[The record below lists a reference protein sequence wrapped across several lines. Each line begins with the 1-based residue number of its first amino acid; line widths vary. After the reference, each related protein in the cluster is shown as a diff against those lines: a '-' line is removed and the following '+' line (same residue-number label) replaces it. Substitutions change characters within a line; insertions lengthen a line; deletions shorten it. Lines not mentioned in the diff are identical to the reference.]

1 MLKSFLDN
9 FEPRSLFIFSIL
21 VLSAFGLVMV
31 FSSSSVSAM
40 ENHADAYYFLRKQSI
55 YLVIGLSAF
64 GISSLLNI
72 EKIEKNYKF
81 FYFLGILLLLLIL
94 IPGISKTAGGASRWI
109 NLGIFSFQPIE
120 LSKYFLII
128 FISKHLIVK
137 KEKIKNFKIGVL
149 SPFIL
154 SIPYVFLLLYQPD
167 FGNTVL
173 LLSTVFLMIIIAGAK
188 LKHLIIVFSFLL
200 SSFILL
206 ILAAPYRMKRLLAF
220 LNPYEDPQGSGYQII
235 QSFISFAKGQ
245 FFGVGLGNSSQKLF
259 FLPQGHNDF
268 IFAIIAEELGF
279 IGCIFTIVLFSLL
292 FFSAYKLIRKNKDQ
306 FSKYLISGILM
317 ITIMQVILNIS
328 VSIGLMPTKG
338 VPLPLISYGG
348 SSLIFTLGSLGLIL
362 GLDRRRKQ

>member
-137 KEKIKNFKIGVL
+137 KEKLKIL
-149 SPFIL
+149 KLESYLHLF
-154 SIPYVFLLLYQPD
+154 YQYP
-167 FGNTVL
+167 
-173 LLSTVFLMIIIAGAK
+173 M
-188 LKHLIIVFSFLL
+188 FSC
-200 SSFILL
+200 
-206 ILAAPYRMKRLLAF
+206 
-220 LNPYEDPQGSGYQII
+220 
-235 QSFISFAKGQ
+235 SFISQ
-245 FFGVGLGNSSQKLF
+245 TL
-259 FLPQGHNDF
+259 
-268 IFAIIAEELGF
+268 
-279 IGCIFTIVLFSLL
+279 
-292 FFSAYKLIRKNKDQ
+292 
-306 FSKYLISGILM
+306 
-317 ITIMQVILNIS
+317 VILF
-328 VSIGLMPTKG
+328 
-338 VPLPLISYGG
+338 Y
-348 SSLIFTLGSLGLIL
+348 FYQ
-362 GLDRRRKQ
+362 RFF